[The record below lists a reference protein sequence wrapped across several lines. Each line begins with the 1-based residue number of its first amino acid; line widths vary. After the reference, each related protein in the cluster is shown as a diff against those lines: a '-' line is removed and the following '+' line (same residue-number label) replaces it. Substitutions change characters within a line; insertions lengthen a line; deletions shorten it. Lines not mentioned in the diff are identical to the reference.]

1 MKTPVILTT
10 DDIRPELLMP
20 EERKRFYE
28 FYQKE
33 IVPLEEFRKASL
45 DKELYDN
52 AIQVKEQEMYRKIL
66 SLTRPRM
73 NTVDKLGR
81 RILTPDEYIQ
91 RREAC
96 ATQKERDTLNQ
107 TIVST
112 VTLGSKQD
120 ARKVAIDASLTG
132 YIESLNAG
140 GYVTGQ
146 SCSGI
151 LADHPNERY
160 VQDAEDGRYINGE
173 CIMFNKQGSSAY
185 LTFWKPEAQGV
196 QTNTEEQ
203 IEDIR
208 RIATAQ
214 GWIVEDTQVFYQPSI
229 CLRLPRTYDGSS
241 RQEIFDEAKA
251 ITEELHPGLYNLDF
265 MNWLEK
271 RSPIIVQVEKDH
283 GGVVM
288 WSDEMIMQR
297 WQKLAQSLVQVQ
309 EQREQRDC
317 LMNQIDRISDVH
329 VFVGGDGYYRIKCC
343 IDGQKQLSERYPDY
357 QRMQVRQGKDIK
369 LVAAEIYED
378 KLLAARGQLQ
388 GLKR

>member
-1 MKTPVILTT
+1 
-10 DDIRPELLMP
+10 
-20 EERKRFYE
+20 
-28 FYQKE
+28 
-33 IVPLEEFRKASL
+33 
-45 DKELYDN
+45 
-52 AIQVKEQEMYRKIL
+52 MYREKM
-66 SLTRPRM
+66 SMTRPQM

-81 RILTPDEYIQ
+81 PILTPDEYIR

-120 ARKVAIDASLTG
+120 ARKVAIDASLAG

-160 VQDAEDGRYINGE
+160 VQDAEDGRYLDGE

-185 LTFWKPEAQGV
+185 ITFWKPEAHGV
-196 QTNTEEQ
+196 QTNTAEQ

-214 GWIVEDTQVFYQPSI
+214 GWLVEDTEVFYQPSL
-229 CLRLPRTYDGSS
+229 CLRLPRTYDGSG

-251 ITEELHPGLYNLDF
+251 ITEKLYPGLRDRDFFDWLD
-265 MNWLEK
+265 K
-271 RSPIIVQVEKDH
+271 RSQIIV
-283 GGVVM
+283 
-288 WSDEMIMQR
+288 
-297 WQKLAQSLVQVQ
+297 
-309 EQREQRDC
+309 
-317 LMNQIDRISDVH
+317 
-329 VFVGGDGYYRIKCC
+329 
-343 IDGQKQLSERYPDY
+343 
-357 QRMQVRQGKDIK
+357 
-369 LVAAEIYED
+369 
-378 KLLAARGQLQ
+378 
-388 GLKR
+388 